1 MRAAYCKAHAVKV
14 IGTSKLQQKK
24 DPELQ
29 QQLSSWHCKQ
39 SNSTALR
46 TNSKRILACTIQ
58 RLNCRYGM
66 VMSDDAGS
74 TLVPDCLILSYQY
87 VTKHS
92 ENFIIHK
99 LYSYMSL
106 CKLEKHETDVTLRA
120 TCSVLYYVVLIDQL
134 QNRKDRNL

>member
-1 MRAAYCKAHAVKV
+1 
-14 IGTSKLQQKK
+14 
-24 DPELQ
+24 
-29 QQLSSWHCKQ
+29 
-39 SNSTALR
+39 
-46 TNSKRILACTIQ
+46 
-58 RLNCRYGM
+58 M

-106 CKLEKHETDVTLRA
+106 CKLEKHETDVTLLA